1 MADWLQPKEGL
12 RISGVTVIE
21 WLSTKPWLGLML
33 V

>member
-1 MADWLQPKEGL
+1 MADWLLPKEGQ
-12 RISGVTVIE
+12 RISEVRVTE

>member
-1 MADWLQPKEGL
+1 MADWLLQKEGK
-12 RISGVTVIE
+12 RISGVRVIV